1 LLAEGEE
8 KSNVAAGPDLL
19 EEIKHQNK
27 MKALTTVGLNLEFWP
42 GLMILFSIAFGP
54 TFIALSIT
62 EVFTINSPSIDWINT
77 GVIVVFLVFAAINF
91 FSIRML
97 NHVYS
102 SKKLG
107 SFQEMAW
114 STSSGNRGYI
124 FLISAMKVIYLCVT
138 SSYCISFIA
147 TFLTGI
153 VQAFIWHSKFQDCN
167 QTTHTCP
174 VSEFADESAVSEM
187 NWTSYGIYAG
197 FVLLI
202 AAAAWNA

>member
-1 LLAEGEE
+1 
-8 KSNVAAGPDLL
+8 
-19 EEIKHQNK
+19 
-27 MKALTTVGLNLEFWP
+27 
-42 GLMILFSIAFGP
+42 
-54 TFIALSIT
+54 
-62 EVFTINSPSIDWINT
+62 VFTINSPSIDWINT

-147 TFLTGI
+147 TFLTGV
-153 VQAFIWHSKFQDCN
+153 VQAFIWHSKFQGCD

-174 VSEFADESAVSEM
+174 VTEFTNNFDPLNITDTTKAMDSAVSGI